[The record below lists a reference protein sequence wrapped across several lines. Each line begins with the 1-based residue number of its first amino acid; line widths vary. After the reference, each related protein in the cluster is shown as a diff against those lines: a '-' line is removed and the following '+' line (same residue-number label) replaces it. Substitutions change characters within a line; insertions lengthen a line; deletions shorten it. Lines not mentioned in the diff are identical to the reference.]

1 MNEEIGINERVKL
14 AEGAGEVGLALMLQ
28 DLISQNLEQN
38 PHKLKDF
45 NRLKMAFGL
54 RVFDAEVEMSMLFVD
69 GYLHLHPGIH
79 PQTKV
84 LIEIETELVMAMSN
98 LQIKGGMPYYFD
110 ETGMEVLKA
119 IISRRIKIKGMFAHF
134 PSMVRLT
141 RVLSV
146 N

>member
-1 MNEEIGINERVKL
+1 MNTAAEQVKL
-14 AEGAGEVGLALMLQ
+14 AEGAEEVGLAVMLQ

-45 NRLKMAFGL
+45 KKLNMGFGL
-54 RVFDAEVEMSMLFVD
+54 RVTDAEVEITMAFTKGELTLYS
-69 GYLHLHPGIH
+69 GI
-79 PQTKV
+79 QTDARI
-84 LIEIETELVMAMSN
+84 LIDIETDLVMAMSN

-119 IISRRIKIKGMFAHF
+119 MLSRRIKVKGIFAHF
-134 PSMVRLT
+134 PSMIRLS
-141 RVLSV
+141 RLLSV